1 MQNTGHIADAAP
13 AVAVPGNGAADTAIR
28 GGLVERLRS
37 PRTIAS
43 FIVAIVL
50 VVVLFQRLN
59 IDLAAVWRAITG
71 ANPAYVAL
79 AFAAYFLAFPV
90 RAARWRALLVSAD
103 VADGATAPLPP
114 VRTLTTIVLL
124 SWFVNCIVPAKLG
137 DAYRGLLLRQ
147 RIGVSF
153 TRALGTIVAERL
165 LDVVAL
171 AVLLI
176 ASGLLAFHGSVP
188 AALRW
193 WFVAGAGLALVGVM
207 GLVTLMFFGAALER
221 LLPARLQPHVE
232 RLREGIVGSF
242 KRAQMP
248 AVCGFTAAIWTLEG
262 VRVYCVAHAFGV
274 SLSAAQSTLVALL
287 ASLLTTF
294 PITPAGL
301 GAVEG
306 GMIVALKLFDVSVTN
321 AGAIAL
327 VDRGIAYWSVIVVG
341 GAAWLVSRRQ
351 RVAALAANA
360 SIAPQPVGA
369 TGD

>member
-1 MQNTGHIADAAP
+1 M
-13 AVAVPGNGAADTAIR
+13 R
-28 GGLVERLRS
+28 GGLVERLWS

-43 FIVAIVL
+43 FIVAVVL

-103 VADGATAPLPP
+103 VADGATTPLPP

-188 AALRW
+188 TALRW

-221 LLPARLQPHVE
+221 LLPARLRPHVE

-242 KRAQMP
+242 KRAQLP
-248 AVCGFTAAIWTLEG
+248 AVCGFTGPSGHWRACASTVWRTP
-262 VRVYCVAHAFGV
+262 
-274 SLSAAQSTLVALL
+274 SASRCRPRRARWSR
-287 ASLLTTF
+287 SW
-294 PITPAGL
+294 PAC
-301 GAVEG
+301 
-306 GMIVALKLFDVSVTN
+306 
-321 AGAIAL
+321 
-327 VDRGIAYWSVIVVG
+327 
-341 GAAWLVSRRQ
+341 
-351 RVAALAANA
+351 
-360 SIAPQPVGA
+360 
-369 TGD
+369 

>member
-1 MQNTGHIADAAP
+1 MQSTGH
-13 AVAVPGNGAADTAIR
+13 VTEADTPLR
-28 GGLVERLRS
+28 GGGLIERLRS

-43 FIVAIVL
+43 FVIAIVL
-50 VVVLFQRLN
+50 VVVLFKRLN
-59 IDLAAVWRAITG
+59 IDIAAVWRAITG
-71 ANPAYVAL
+71 ANPAYVL
-79 AFAAYFLAFPV
+79 LGFAAYFLAFPV
-90 RAARWRALLVSAD
+90 RAARWRALLVSAGID
-103 VADGATAPLPP
+103 NEASTSLPP

-176 ASGLLAFHGSVP
+176 TSGLLAFHGSVP
-188 AALRW
+188 SALRW
-193 WFVAGAGLALVGVM
+193 WFIAGAGLALVGVA
-207 GLVTLMFFGAALER
+207 GLGALMSFGATLER
-221 LLPARLQPHVE
+221 VLPARVRPHGG

-242 KRAQMP
+242 KREQLP
-248 AVCGFTAAIWTLEG
+248 TVGGLTALIWALEG
-262 VRVYCVAHAFGV
+262 MRVYCVAHAFGV
-274 SLSAAQSTLVALL
+274 SLSAAQSMLVALL

-306 GMIVALKLFDVSVTN
+306 GMIVALKLFDVDATN

-341 GAAWLVSRRQ
+341 GFVWLVIRHQ
-351 RVAALAANA
+351 RVPASAA
-360 SIAPQPVGA
+360 SVGA
-369 TGD
+369 AAQSVGVIGD